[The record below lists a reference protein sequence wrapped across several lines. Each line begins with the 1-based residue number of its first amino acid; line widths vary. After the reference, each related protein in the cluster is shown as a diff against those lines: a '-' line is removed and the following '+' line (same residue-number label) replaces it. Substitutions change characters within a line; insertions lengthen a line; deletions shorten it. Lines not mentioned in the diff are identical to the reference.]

1 MVKLLVKHKA
11 NARAK
16 TYDELTPA
24 FLTKDPDILA
34 VSFLYDSQP
43 THPPWSFVKLQP
55 VFNGYLASYPILVQ
69 HDSPVLD
76 VSFP

>member
-16 TYDELTPA
+16 TYDELTPG

-34 VSFLYDSQP
+34 VSFQHSSLFVHPAWSIVERLANLMQTVCRLKFRQSLLY
-43 THPPWSFVKLQP
+43 
-55 VFNGYLASYPILVQ
+55 I
-69 HDSPVLD
+69 
-76 VSFP
+76 

>member
-34 VSFLYDSQP
+34 VSFQYSSLP
-43 THPPWSFVKLQP
+43 AHPPCSIFVARLVNVMQM
-55 VFNGYLASYPILVQ
+55 LATGLKF
-69 HDSPVLD
+69 SPFLP
-76 VSFP
+76 SI

>member
-34 VSFLYDSQP
+34 VSFQYSSLP
-43 THPPWSFVKLQP
+43 AHPPWSILGRRVNVMQTLGNRPKVLP
-55 VFNGYLASYPILVQ
+55 VLTVYLADY
-69 HDSPVLD
+69 
-76 VSFP
+76 

>member
-16 TYDELTPA
+16 TYNELTPA

-34 VSFLYDSQP
+34 VSFQYIPFRQLCI
-43 THPPWSFVKLQP
+43 
-55 VFNGYLASYPILVQ
+55 ILLMNVM
-69 HDSPVLD
+69 
-76 VSFP
+76 